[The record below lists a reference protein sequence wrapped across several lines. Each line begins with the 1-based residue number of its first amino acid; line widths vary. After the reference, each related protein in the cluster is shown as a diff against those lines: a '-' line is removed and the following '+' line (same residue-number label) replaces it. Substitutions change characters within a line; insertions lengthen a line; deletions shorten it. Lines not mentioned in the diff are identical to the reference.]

1 MYNILILEIHDNYAI
16 GICDDGQ
23 MLRIKMKKGLN
34 VGDKVYVLEEDI
46 IQSNNHD
53 VPFYQTNGFKQSI
66 VAFALIVLCVFVWHS
81 SITPVYATL
90 SIDGNG
96 SIQLTVDRNGI
107 VQDAQSLD
115 HSYSEQQLSTMIG
128 KSIQEIDFQDPTL
141 IGAAPH
147 KNRLDENF
155 IQLINQ
161 TFGDKV
167 IIAYGDMEDIE
178 KAEENNTS
186 LGAYLIE
193 YEESSEVIEELF
205 ENFSFDQLQQLI
217 VDNPDIANNKLLNE
231 IIEDKIEENFE
242 QDSYDD
248 NDETEDF
255 ETNINN
261 HNSDDDDDHK
271 DSSDDLDFDDNS
283 NENETEFDD

>member
-46 IQSNNHD
+46 IHSNNHD
-53 VPFYQTNGFKQSI
+53 VPFYQANGFKQSI

-96 SIQLTVDRNGI
+96 SIQLTVDHNGI

-147 KNRLDENF
+147 KNHLDESF
-155 IQLINQ
+155 VQLIKQ

-167 IIAYGDMEDIE
+167 IIAYGDTDDIE

-205 ENFSFDQLQQLI
+205 ENYSLDQLQQLI
-217 VDNPDIANNKLLNE
+217 IDNPDIANNKLLNE
-231 IIEDKIEENFE
+231 LIEDKIEEHSE
-242 QDSYDD
+242 QDTSED
-248 NDETEDF
+248 NDGNEDI
-255 ETNINN
+255 EMNINN
-261 HNSDDDDDHK
+261 NNSDDDDDDK
-271 DSSDDLDFDDNS
+271 ELSDDLGFDDES
-283 NENETEFDD
+283 DENETEAKD